1 MKNQKPKYYQLI
13 PAKIF
18 NELSGIEDLVKP
30 KIKGYCSDYLKE
42 VISIV
47 ASSTRKNINSSQ
59 LQITYLRKLVP
70 QGDSYLKKLIDLNI
84 ILRTG
89 NAIVG
94 QSSYQYIFAPEY
106 QSKYIVLPLNNAKLI
121 RRIEMA
127 RKERLKEAVK
137 SIRGHSEQL
146 KHLKALCIAPEW
158 KAFIDANYTKETD
171 QYNSIVSSATRIL
184 NNDITYS
191 IDNTSGRFHSNVTN
205 MPKSLRPF
213 LRINDEPLIN
223 LDISNSQPYLSTI
236 LLTDPGKVSY
246 MTKNPAFALLLQSL
260 KVSLKEDV
268 KKYISLVISGNIY
281 EYLMNEFSKEGLQ
294 LGRDETKKM
303 MLRILFARNRLPKDE
318 TNRKARLIFKNRFPI
333 VNKIFSKIRGSE
345 KGNKFENFKRFA
357 ILLQSIESYL
367 MLDIIVKRINRE
379 LPGTIAITIHDSI
392 MTGVLTDNVE
402 AIRKIMIEELTFF
415 VGFAPKIKVEGIKEE
430 KESNINN
437 NKSLTNMMLQ
447 PLQISINQSNKEIN

>member
-1 MKNQKPKYYQLI
+1 MKNQNPKYYQLM
-13 PAKIF
+13 PEKIF
-18 NELSGIEDLVKP
+18 NEFSSIEDLIKP
-30 KIKGYCSDYLKE
+30 NIKGYCSDYLKE

-89 NAIVG
+89 NAIKG

-121 RRIEMA
+121 RRIDIA
-127 RKERLKEAVK
+127 RKERQKDAIR

-146 KHLKALCIAPEW
+146 KQLKALCIAPEW

-171 QYNSIVSSATRIL
+171 QYNSIVSSAIRIM
-184 NNDITYS
+184 NNDITCS
-191 IDNTSGRFHSNVTN
+191 IDNTSGRLHSNVTN
-205 MPKSLRPF
+205 MAKILRSY

-223 LDISNSQPYLSTI
+223 LDVSNSQPYLSTI
-236 LLTDPGKVSY
+236 LLTDPGKVSC

-268 KKYISLVISGNIY
+268 KKYISLVISGKIY
-281 EYLMNEFSKEGLQ
+281 EYLMTEFSNDGLE
-294 LGRDETKKM
+294 LNRDETKKM

-318 TNRKARLIFKNRFPI
+318 TNRKARLIFKDRFPT

-345 KGNKFENFKRFA
+345 KGSKFENFKRFA
-357 ILLQSIESYL
+357 ILLQRIESYL
-367 MLDIIVKRINRE
+367 MLDIIVKRINSE

-392 MTGVLTDNVE
+392 MTGELKNNVE
-402 AIRKIMIEELTFF
+402 AVRKIMIEELTNF
-415 VGFAPKIKVEGIKEE
+415 VGFAPKIKVEGINQE
-430 KESNINN
+430 K
-437 NKSLTNMMLQ
+437 
-447 PLQISINQSNKEIN
+447 